1 MQQAARNRMNA
12 IHDEDRTWQKE
23 SARRQWLVEY
33 RQVSASRI
41 QDLASK
47 AHELP
52 TLQTLLSAQHAN
64 TALGTMHP
72 FMRPLPNSVAGMQS
86 PKQQFVQ
93 QQQGSMP

>member
-1 MQQAARNRMNA
+1 
-12 IHDEDRTWQKE
+12 
-23 SARRQWLVEY
+23 LVED

-41 QDLASK
+41 LDLASK

-64 TALGTMHP
+64 TALAAMHP

-86 PKQQFVQ
+86 PHQQQFVQ